1 MAQLRRGDVFFADL
15 GHKCRPYIVVQND
28 IGNAHS
34 PRTIIVPITT
44 KIKKYLPTH
53 CVIKYRTIRAS
64 AVQCEEVTHVDVDPR
79 WRAVEH
85 LPPYIMRH
93 IDTALK
99 IALGL
104 E

>member
-15 GHKCRPYIVVQND
+15 GYKNRPYIVVQN
-28 IGNAHS
+28 NQMNKH
-34 PRTIIVPITT
+34 RNKIIVVPMTS
-44 KIKKYLPTH
+44 KIRAYFPTH
-53 CVIKYRTIRAS
+53 VVINYGKVRLS
-64 AVQCEEVTHVDVDPR
+64 SVQCEEITHVSLDPR

-85 LPPYIMRH
+85 LPPDIMRH